1 MCIDALFGIGKLRPW
16 NAYCAQVIN
25 HINASQ
31 RPTLAVD
38 VPSGLDADTGQTQS
52 THVRATHTLSLL
64 TLKPGLFTA
73 DGREVSGE
81 IWFDPLCE
89 SGPDA
94 PTANAQPPACAL
106 LNPRPSR
113 AHRPHNSHKGTFG
126 DVAIV
131 GGAQGMTGAALLAAR
146 AALQAGAGRVLVH
159 LLHDNADVPFDANH
173 PEIMFKPWEQLAL
186 AHLSVVA
193 GCGGAQAIATVLEAL
208 VRQARYLVLDA
219 DALNHIALSPPLQ
232 ALVRQRPASH
242 TIMTPHPLEAARL
255 LGISTAQVQ
264 AQRLVCAQTLAAQFQ
279 CTVVLKG
286 SGTVIAASDRLPHI
300 NTTGNAQLATAGTG
314 DVLAGLLGSLLHA
327 HGHAF
332 DAACEGVYRHGDTAD
347 HWTQPQNLSASS
359 LIEYLR

>member
-1 MCIDALFGIGKLRPW
+1 
-16 NAYCAQVIN
+16 
-25 HINASQ
+25 
-31 RPTLAVD
+31 
-38 VPSGLDADTGQTQS
+38 
-52 THVRATHTLSLL
+52 
-64 TLKPGLFTA
+64 
-73 DGREVSGE
+73 
-81 IWFDPLCE
+81 
-89 SGPDA
+89 
-94 PTANAQPPACAL
+94 
-106 LNPRPSR
+106 
-113 AHRPHNSHKGTFG
+113 
-126 DVAIV
+126 VAIV

-159 LLHDNADVPFDANH
+159 LLHGNADVPFDANH

-232 ALVRQRPASH
+232 ALVRQRPASR
-242 TIMTPHPLEAARL
+242 TIITPHPLEAARL